1 MSRPAEKWFSRLK
14 FAVELPIQRRQIIFM
29 SYLAAAEKIGRLDR
43 KVINNRLALC
53 PSLPS
58 LSSINKALQGL
69 LQAEQ
74 RYSAH
79 ISEIVRR
86 DPSLTSRLLRLVN
99 SVYYGL
105 ATPVNSIEEAVFYL
119 GVRQIRQLTTV
130 TPIIEDFQKLSSQCA
145 FPWRDFWQH
154 CIGTAILTREVV
166 SMVQTP
172 PDESDYV
179 AGLVHDVGKIIM
191 AWSFPDHFSEIHRRA
206 ELGKQDL
213 VEIENEVLGIDHGE
227 LGALYLERHRMPE
240 MMVEAVRFHHAP
252 EKANSHQLII
262 ASVQIADLLMRN
274 AKIGCSGN
282 YLEVTHDHCLQAS
295 GWHILFPNM
304 QDAEQAIARASL
316 RRSLERL
323 PHVLEGLV

>member
-1 MSRPAEKWFSRLK
+1 MSQMTATQRLERMDGK
-14 FAVELPIQRRQIIFM
+14 A
-29 SYLAAAEKIGRLDR
+29 
-43 KVINNRLALC
+43 INNRLALC

-130 TPIIEDFQKLSSQCA
+130 TPIIEDFQKLSHQCA

-179 AGLVHDVGKIIM
+179 AGLVHDMGKIIM
-191 AWSFPDHFSEIHRRA
+191 AWSFPDHFSENHRQA
-206 ELGKQDL
+206 EFGKRDL
-213 VEIENEVLGIDHGE
+213 VEIENDVLGIDHAE

-240 MMVEAVRFHHAP
+240 LMVKAVRFHHSP
-252 EKANSHQLII
+252 EKTTDNQLII

-274 AKIGCSGN
+274 AQIGCSGN
-282 YLEVTHDHCLQAS
+282 YMEVTHDHCLQAT
-295 GWHILFPNM
+295 GWRILFPNM
-304 QDAEQAIARASL
+304 QDAEQTIARASL
-316 RRSLERL
+316 RRSLEQL

>member
-1 MSRPAEKWFSRLK
+1 MSQMTATQRLERMDGK
-14 FAVELPIQRRQIIFM
+14 A
-29 SYLAAAEKIGRLDR
+29 
-43 KVINNRLALC
+43 INNRLALC

-130 TPIIEDFQKLSSQCA
+130 TPIIEDFQKLSHQCA

-154 CIGTAILTREVV
+154 CIGTAILTREVT
-166 SMVQTP
+166 SSTAVQS
-172 PDESDYV
+172 DDADYV
-179 AGLVHDVGKIIM
+179 AGLVHDVGKIVM
-191 AWSFPDHFSEIHRRA
+191 AWTFPEHFTEIHRLAIEGTR
-206 ELGKQDL
+206 DL
-213 VEIENEVLGIDHGE
+213 CEIELEVLGTDHGE
-227 LGALYLERHRMPE
+227 LGALYLERHRLPE
-240 MMVEAVRFHHAP
+240 LMVVTARHHHHP
-252 EKANSHQLII
+252 EKADQFQSVV
-262 ASVQIADLLMRN
+262 AAVQIADMLLRSEKM
-274 AKIGCSGN
+274 GCSGN
-282 YLEVTHDHCLQAS
+282 YLPVTRDECFKSA
-295 GWHILFPNM
+295 GWQILLNNP
-304 QDAEQAIARASL
+304 QEAEIEIARASL
-316 RRSLERL
+316 SRTLEQL
-323 PHVLEGLV
+323 PQMLEGLV